1 MLEPVKRYGKIF
13 ISLKVN
19 HRTFSWL
26 KSNRLS
32 QLTSWGAYKEEIET
46 PVPKTYYMPW
56 VRLDFGNTY
65 SAKST
70 ELTGEKNARK
80 FKEFSASNLTNCMEM
95 KNAYNISLFYCLTDR
110 GCYNISLKLPF
121 IAYGKDGRQSLHFMI
136 RKDFPRKRKIR
147 LLSNFWLPFP
157 RCCGFPTNKRSH

>member
-32 QLTSWGAYKEEIET
+32 QLTSWGAYKEESET
-46 PVPKTYYMPW
+46 PVPKTYDMTW

-70 ELTGEKNARK
+70 ELTGEKNAYK

-95 KNAYNISLFYCLTDR
+95 KNAYNISLF
-110 GCYNISLKLPF
+110 
-121 IAYGKDGRQSLHFMI
+121 
-136 RKDFPRKRKIR
+136 
-147 LLSNFWLPFP
+147 LLLD
-157 RCCGFPTNKRSH
+157 

>member
-1 MLEPVKRYGKIF
+1 MKLQCQKNID
-13 ISLKVN
+13 I
-19 HRTFSWL
+19 T
-26 KSNRLS
+26 
-32 QLTSWGAYKEEIET
+32 
-46 PVPKTYYMPW
+46 W

-80 FKEFSASNLTNCMEM
+80 FKEFSASNLKNCMEM
-95 KNAYNISLFYCLTDR
+95 KNAYNISIFYCLTDR

-136 RKDFPRKRKIR
+136 RKRKIR
-147 LLSNFWLPFP
+147 LFIEFLVAFSTLLWLSHQQEIT
-157 RCCGFPTNKRSH
+157 PTHLKNTEQLMYACKAWHPNLSSYISNTLFQNGGN